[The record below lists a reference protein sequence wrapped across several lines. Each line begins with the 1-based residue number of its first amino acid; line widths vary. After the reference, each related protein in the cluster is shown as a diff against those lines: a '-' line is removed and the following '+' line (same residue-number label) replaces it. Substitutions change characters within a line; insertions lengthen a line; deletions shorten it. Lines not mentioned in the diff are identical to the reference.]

1 MDQLLAGS
9 VLAGR
14 YRLAA
19 PAGAARTLSPGSVWR
34 AVDEVTRLDIAVKVL
49 DGAQAADPG
58 CWARACRVL
67 TALRCPGVAKIHGD
81 GEAAAPG
88 GAPIR
93 YLVRDLVAGQTL
105 EERLA
110 EGPLQA
116 AEALRIVASLAD
128 ALAALHQVGLSH
140 GNLVP
145 SNVVLGPAGVTVTD
159 AGLWLLRD
167 HPVVE
172 VFPSALSYVAPE
184 RAAGGPI
191 TPAADMYA
199 LGVVFAACLAG
210 ISADGNAG
218 FAPATSA
225 LGRVLVRS
233 PANGRHL
240 SDDQAVGDPASLLA
254 SCLGA
259 DPGNRPSA
267 ARAAA
272 LTRHIV
278 TATC

>member
-14 YRLAA
+14 YRLFGL
-19 PAGAARTLSPGSVWR
+19 AGAAETLSPGSVWR
-34 AVDEVTRLDIAVKVL
+34 AVDEVTQLDIAVKVL
-49 DGAQAADPG
+49 DARAVGGPSS
-58 CWARACRVL
+58 WATACRVL
-67 TALRCPGVAKIHGD
+67 TTLRCPGVAQVHDD
-81 GEAAAPG
+81 GQAAVPG

-93 YLVRDLVAGQTL
+93 YLIRDLVPGQTL

-116 AEALRIVASLAD
+116 SEALRIVASLAGT
-128 ALAALHQVGLSH
+128 LAALHQVGLSH

-145 SNVVLGPAGVTVTD
+145 SNVVLGPDGVTVTD

-172 VFPSALSYVAPE
+172 VFPSALSYTAPE
-184 RAAGGPI
+184 RVAGGPV
-191 TPAADMYA
+191 TPAADMYS

-210 ISADGNAG
+210 IAAG
-218 FAPATSA
+218 GYGGYGGFTPATSMLGQA
-225 LGRVLVRS
+225 LARS
-233 PANGRHL
+233 MLAGERPA
-240 SDDQAVGDPASLLA
+240 SEQPAGDPAFLLA

-259 DPGNRPSA
+259 DPGDRP
-267 ARAAA
+267 
-272 LTRHIV
+272 
-278 TATC
+278 